1 VTDIIDVIRTSI
13 SVPRPRLVTAAEIVS
28 ALADPNSHDPGKASV
43 AEAVL
48 TEISLSRLSELVRSG
63 SVSWRQIS
71 VAARVYGLARTGA
84 GQLAAEM
91 AQGDP

>member
-1 VTDIIDVIRTSI
+1 VTDIIDVICTSI
-13 SVPRPRLVTAAEIVS
+13 SVPRPRLATAAEIVN
-28 ALADPNSHDPGKASV
+28 ALAEPDSHDPCKASV

-63 SVSWRQIS
+63 AVSWRQIS
-71 VAARVYGLARTGA
+71 VAARAYGLARTEA

>member
-1 VTDIIDVIRTSI
+1 MTDIIDVIRMSI
-13 SVPRPRLVTAAEIVS
+13 SVPRPRLVSAAEILS
-28 ALADPNSHDPGKASV
+28 ALADPDSHDPYKASV

-63 SVSWRQIS
+63 SVSWRQIC
-71 VAARVYGLARTGA
+71 VAARVYGLARTEA
-84 GQLAAEM
+84 RQLAAEM

>member
-1 VTDIIDVIRTSI
+1 
-13 SVPRPRLVTAAEIVS
+13 
-28 ALADPNSHDPGKASV
+28 V

-63 SVSWRQIS
+63 AVSWGQIS
-71 VAARVYGLARTGA
+71 VATRVYGLARTEA